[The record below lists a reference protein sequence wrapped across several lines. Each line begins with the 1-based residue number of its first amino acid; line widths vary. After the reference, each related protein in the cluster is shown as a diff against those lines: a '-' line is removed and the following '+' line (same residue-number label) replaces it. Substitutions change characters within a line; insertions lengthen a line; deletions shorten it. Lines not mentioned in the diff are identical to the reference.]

1 MERIVT
7 AAEMAALD
15 RRCISELAMPGLLLM
30 ENAGAGIARIAREM
44 LGPAP
49 DGPVLIVCGPGNNGG
64 DGYVVARHLAN
75 AGCRVDLWILAA
87 EAQIRGDAR
96 TNLTIWQR
104 MGGQTRFI
112 DGPPAPPAAK
122 PHLIIDALLGTG
134 ARTDFPPP
142 WEALIEMLNSME
154 APILAVD
161 LPTGVDA
168 ETGAVRGAAIQAS
181 ATATMARLKP
191 GLLFSPG
198 RECAGRVYI
207 VDIGMPPELQP
218 PGDHA
223 VFRLDA
229 AAIAAR
235 LPQRS
240 PDTHKNRVGLVGVVA
255 GSAGYTGAACLTAM
269 AALRAGCG
277 LAYLAA
283 PRSLQPVYAAR
294 MTEVITWPVEDGGRG
309 CLTATAW
316 PEWRSRLA
324 AMSALAMGP
333 GLGTHAETGA
343 LVHALLSELEL
354 PLVLDADG
362 LNLVG
367 GRPERLQHYRGPLI
381 LTPHPGEFSRLSGL
395 PVAEIRA
402 NPVAVAGEWAVKIG
416 HILVLKGGPSVI
428 AAPDGRVFVNAT
440 GNAGMATAGS
450 GDVLTGLIAGLLA
463 QGAAPLDAALSGVW
477 LHGAAGDLAR
487 EAKGEMGLIAGD
499 LIDYLPAAV
508 KGCLASCP

>member
-15 RRCISELAMPGLLLM
+15 RQCITDLEMPGLLLM
-30 ENAGAGIARIAREM
+30 ENAGAGIARIALEM
-44 LGPAP
+44 LGPGA
-49 DGPVLIVCGPGNNGG
+49 GRPVLIVCGPGNNGG

-75 AGCRVDLWILAA
+75 AGCRVEVWVLAA

-96 TNLTIWQR
+96 TNLTIWRR
-104 MGGQTRFI
+104 MGGLTRFI
-112 DGPPAPPAAK
+112 DAPPAPPAER

-134 ARTDFPPP
+134 ARTDFSPP
-142 WEALIEMLNSME
+142 WEALIAMLNTMG

-161 LPTGVDA
+161 LPTGVEAD
-168 ETGAVRGAAIQAS
+168 TGAVGGAAIQAA

-198 RECAGRVYI
+198 REHAGRLHI
-207 VDIGMPPELQP
+207 VDIGMPPTLAP
-218 PGDHA
+218 SSGRA

-229 AAIAAR
+229 AAIATR
-235 LPQRS
+235 LPRRS
-240 PDTHKNRVGLVGVVA
+240 PDAHKNRVGLAGVVA
-255 GSAGYTGAACLTAM
+255 GSAGFTGAACLTAM

-283 PRSLQPVYAAR
+283 ARSLQPVYAAR
-294 MTEVITWPVEDGGRG
+294 MTEVITWPVEDSGRG
-309 CLTATAW
+309 FLSAAAW
-316 PEWRSRLA
+316 PEWRERLS
-324 AMSALAMGP
+324 AMSALAVGP
-333 GLGTHAETGA
+333 GLGTHPETGA
-343 LVHALLSELEL
+343 LVEALLSELEL

-367 GRPERLQHYRGPLI
+367 RRIERLQQYRGPLI

-402 NPVAVAGEWAVKIG
+402 NPVKVAGEWAEKIG

-428 AAPDGRVFVNAT
+428 AAPGGPLFVNAT

-463 QGAAPLDAALSGVW
+463 QGAAPLDAALCGVW

-487 EAKGEMGLIAGD
+487 DAKGEMALIAGD
-499 LIDYLPAAV
+499 LIDYLPAAM
-508 KGCLASCP
+508 KGSLCPCS